1 MIVCL
6 RPPKGLCE
14 GFARVMED
22 EVLIAERK
30 RFPDGEVY
38 VRIPGRVF
46 NEDVIVLHTGY
57 PDQNSSLIELYLT
70 VDLLYDLGAERV
82 HVVMTYTPYS
92 RQDRRFREGEAISIK
107 TILKLINA
115 DTYFTVDI
123 HKKYSLTYFEGE
135 AYDFPSLPVISRKA
149 NVRPDMVLAPDRG
162 ALERAKIVAKEF
174 GVPSDYLE
182 KHRDR
187 ITGEVTIKPKNL
199 KVEGKRVLIVDDI
212 ISTGSTLALAAKTL
226 YQQGAKEVE
235 VAVAH
240 ALMIGDAREKL
251 RGAGIKRVI
260 TANTLAREYEEE
272 VIDISEELAR
282 FVEERIA

>member
-14 GFARVMED
+14 GFAKVLEEEVMY
-22 EVLIAERK
+22 AERK

-38 VRIPGRVF
+38 VRVPGRVF
-46 NEDVIVLHTGY
+46 NEDVILLHTGY
-57 PDQNSSLIELYLT
+57 PDQNASLIELYLT

-82 HVVMTYTPYS
+82 HVVLTYTPYA

-107 TILKLINA
+107 TILRLINA
-115 DTYFTVDI
+115 DTFFTVDI

-135 AYDFPSLPVISRKA
+135 AFDFSSLPVIVKKA
-149 NVRPDMVLAPDRG
+149 NVQADMVLAPDRG
-162 ALERAKIVAKEF
+162 ALERAKQVANEL

-182 KHRDR
+182 KFRDR
-187 ITGEVTIKPKNL
+187 VSGEVTIKPKNL
-199 KVEGKRVLIVDDI
+199 EVEGKRVLIVDDI
-212 ISTGSTLALAAKTL
+212 VSTGSTLALAAKTL
-226 YQQGAKEVE
+226 YQQGAKEVI

-240 ALMIGDAREKL
+240 ALMIGNAREKL
-251 RGAGIKRVI
+251 REAGIKRVI
-260 TANTLAREYEEE
+260 TANTLAKEYEEE
-272 VIDISEELAR
+272 VVDISEELAA